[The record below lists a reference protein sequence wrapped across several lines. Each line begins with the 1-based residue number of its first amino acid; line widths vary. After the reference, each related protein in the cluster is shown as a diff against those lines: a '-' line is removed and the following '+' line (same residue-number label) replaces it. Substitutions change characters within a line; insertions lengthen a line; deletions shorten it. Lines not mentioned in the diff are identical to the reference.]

1 MLKTQEQLR
10 TNFEEFGESFD
21 GILFII
27 KHAHCECCAGFIT
40 PNRWQFIFRR
50 RSAITMA
57 LYVLDAELII
67 RSIGMLDADEE
78 GKYTGPTG
86 LNLP

>member
-1 MLKTQEQLR
+1 MLKTQEQR
-10 TNFEEFGESFD
+10 HTNFEEFAKSFD

-27 KHAHCECCAGFIT
+27 KHAHRECCAGFIT
-40 PNRWQFIFRR
+40 ANRWQFIFRR
-50 RSAITMA
+50 RSAIAMA
-57 LYVLDAELII
+57 LYVLDAELI